1 MQIPRPRH
9 APVPR
14 AGTPA
19 ARTAGSTALAAERSA
34 ARAGRPAALA
44 VISGDDVYEDLFT
57 AASALESALTDEGFA
72 IRTGLGTA
80 ALDGAAD
87 ADVVVLFTALGRFTT
102 GQRAALAQAVRGGC
116 GLVALHSTTVLA
128 SPPDQLDEGDR
139 LLAELFGSRYVSH
152 GPRPHESRFEVRL
165 DPDHELTAGIDPFEV
180 THEHYRLATRPDVRV
195 VAWRET
201 GDGTEPLVHI
211 RRFGAGRVV
220 YVQLGHDMRIWGEP
234 GMRRL
239 VRRAAR
245 WACRPDQPVQ
255 NGE

>member
-14 AGTPA
+14 AGVPA
-19 ARTAGSTALAAERSA
+19 ARPAGSTALAAERPA
-34 ARAGRPAALA
+34 ARTGRSAALA

-80 ALDGAAD
+80 ALDGAAE
-87 ADVVVLFTALGRFTT
+87 ADLVVLYIALGRFTA
-102 GQRAALAQAVRGGC
+102 GQRQALAQAVHRGC

-128 SPPDQLDEGDR
+128 SPPDQLDAGDR
-139 LLAELFGSRYVSH
+139 LLAELIGSRYVSH
-152 GPRPHESRFEVRL
+152 GPRPHESRFTVHL
-165 DPDHELTAGIDPFEV
+165 DPDHELTTGIDPFEV

-195 VAWRET
+195 VAWR
-201 GDGTEPLVHI
+201 GTDAGAEPLVHV
-211 RRFGAGRVV
+211 RRFGNGRVV
-220 YVQLGHDMRIWGEP
+220 YTQLGHDMRIWGEP

-239 VRRAAR
+239 VRRGAR
-245 WACRPDQPVQ
+245 WACRPGQPVQ

>member
-9 APVPR
+9 APVPH
-14 AGTPA
+14 AGTLT
-19 ARTAGSTALAAERSA
+19 ARTAGATALAAERPA
-34 ARAGRPAALA
+34 TRAGRPAALA

-57 AASALESALTDEGFA
+57 AASALDSALTDEGFA

-80 ALDGAAD
+80 ALEGSAT
-87 ADVVVLFTALGRFTT
+87 ADVVVLYTALGRFTT
-102 GQRAALAQAVRGGC
+102 GQREALAQAVRGGC

-128 SPPDQLDEGDR
+128 SPPDQLSEGDR
-139 LLAELFGSRYVSH
+139 LLAELIGSRYVSH

-165 DPDHELTAGIDPFEV
+165 DPDHELTVGIDPFEV

-195 VAWRET
+195 VAWRRT
-201 GDGTEPLVHI
+201 DAGAEPLVHV
-211 RRFGAGRVV
+211 RRFGDGRVV